1 MLFLKED
8 YPVTHALLDKFNIT
22 SRNADGRNTIPNLIQ
37 LFDIIL
43 AKNKETFEFLV
54 SQFLVSAFIKWV
66 SLGVADD
73 IANVAKVFPS
83 SRC

>member
-1 MLFLKED
+1 MLFLKGD

-22 SRNADGRNTIPNLIQ
+22 SRNADGRNTIPNLTQ

-54 SQFLVSAFIKWV
+54 SSFGDLHILKTFH
-66 SLGVADD
+66 
-73 IANVAKVFPS
+73 
-83 SRC
+83 